1 MYGIETE
8 HEESN
13 LPRGSCSIDEETI
26 GTRFEEPMTSHGI
39 RSIVN
44 SKQEA
49 KDAKREHDHEE
60 TNEEKDQA
68 ASHEQS
74 RTQSENSQARR
85 IDTTIHSIT
94 ERRGML
100 KGPEKELN
108 DAMSERESKKT
119 TRRNEKLELEHR
131 KVRNHTE
138 NHALPRVRILYK
150 GEEAQYDQKQMLAD
164 RKNQEILR
172 SKARHVTSAI
182 INGRET
188 YSTSTYDQ
196 TTDALLL
203 LDKSN
208 QNINEYRRMARRG
221 NTASMLHCK
230 GVLDYISLQ
239 YQYSLLLELGES
251 FQSFSQ
257 FLDLE
262 KSCLGACTHNLLIT

>member
-8 HEESN
+8 HEESSG
-13 LPRGSCSIDEETI
+13 PRGSCSIDEETI

-68 ASHEQS
+68 ASYEQS

-100 KGPEKELN
+100 KGPEKEIN

-119 TRRNEKLELEHR
+119 IWRNEKLELEHR
-131 KVRNHTE
+131 EVPNHTE
-138 NHALPRVRILYK
+138 NHALPRVRMLSK
-150 GEEAQYDQKQMLAD
+150 GAEAKYDQKQMLAD

-182 INGRET
+182 KNRRET
-188 YSTSTYDQ
+188 FSTSTYDQ

-208 QNINEYRRMARRG
+208 QNINEYRRKARRG
-221 NTASMLHCK
+221 NTAKHAA
-230 GVLDYISLQ
+230 LQ
-239 YQYSLLLELGES
+239 GCVRLSAYSTS
-251 FQSFSQ
+251 TAYF
-257 FLDLE
+257 
-262 KSCLGACTHNLLIT
+262 

>member
-13 LPRGSCSIDEETI
+13 RPRGSCSIDEETI

-74 RTQSENSQARR
+74 RTQSENNQARR
-85 IDTTIHSIT
+85 IDITIHSIT

-100 KGPEKELN
+100 KGPEKEIN

-119 TRRNEKLELEHR
+119 IWRNEKLELEHR

-138 NHALPRVRILYK
+138 NHALPRVRMLSK

-182 INGRET
+182 KNGRET
-188 YSTSTYDQ
+188 FSTSTYDQ

-208 QNINEYRRMARRG
+208 QNINEYRRKARRG
-221 NTASMLHCK
+221 NTAKHAALQGCVRLYQPTVPVQPTSRARREFSEFFTVFRFRKVLPRCLH
-230 GVLDYISLQ
+230 S
-239 YQYSLLLELGES
+239 
-251 FQSFSQ
+251 
-257 FLDLE
+257 
-262 KSCLGACTHNLLIT
+262 